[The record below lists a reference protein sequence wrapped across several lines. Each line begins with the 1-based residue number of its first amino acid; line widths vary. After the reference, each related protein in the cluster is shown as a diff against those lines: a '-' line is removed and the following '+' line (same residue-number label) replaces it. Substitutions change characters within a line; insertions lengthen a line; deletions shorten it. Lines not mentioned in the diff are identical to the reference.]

1 MALFTKNLGN
11 MVLKKFQG
19 DIVQWLRGF
28 YCVAM
33 TGGLTRA
40 AEILEIKRSAISYHL
55 KMLEQELGVTLFDR
69 SQEPMRLTADGQRL
83 LEATEQ
89 IFALFHDLRNLFHS
103 NRKCIEGRVGLA
115 AQPAIALLIR
125 PIMGLFL
132 EEYPAVRMDLHTGT
146 QRGVLDL
153 VESRYCDMGLVA
165 MPGQELADWNEESSH
180 CFTPLYEDAHVLAT
194 AKNSKYVFSNPPAL
208 EEIAKAPL
216 VCFDAND
223 PTSLPEILRKRGL
236 HPKVAVSV
244 DSDTMAADYIKQDVG
259 VGVLR
264 EMHCFAAPDDL
275 NFYPFCDYVGPAI
288 VGIVTRRG
296 AYISPQAALFMERL
310 TALKGLHMWAELAF
324 SKKDVSRNH

>member
-1 MALFTKNLGN
+1 MALNAKKLGN
-11 MVLKKFQG
+11 TLLKKFQG

-55 KMLEQELGVTLFDR
+55 KMLEHELGVTLFDR
-69 SQEPMRLTADGQRL
+69 SQEPMQLTSDGERL

-89 IFALFHDLRNLFHS
+89 IFALFHDLRNLFDS
-103 NRKCIEGRVGLA
+103 NHKSIEGRVGLA
-115 AQPAIALLIR
+115 SQAAIALLIR
-125 PIMGLFL
+125 PIMGIFL
-132 EEYPAVRMDLHTGT
+132 EEYPAVRVDLHTGT
-146 QRGVLDL
+146 QHSVLDL

-165 MPGQELADWNEESSH
+165 MPEQELASWTEESIH

-194 AKNSKYVFSNPPAL
+194 AKDSKYVFSNPPTL
-208 EEIAKAPL
+208 EEIANAPL
-216 VCFDAND
+216 VCFDTNVL
-223 PTSLPEILRKRGL
+223 TSLPEILRKRGL
-236 HPKVAVSV
+236 HPRVVVSV

-275 NFYPFCDYVGPAI
+275 KFYPFHEHVGPAI

-296 AYISPQAALFMERL
+296 AYIPPQASLFMERL
-310 TALKGLHMWAELAF
+310 TALKGLHMWADLAF
-324 SKKDVSRNH
+324 SKKDFLRKH